1 MVPAHSPRVGLYL
14 GEHPPGPLPEGYFP
28 LDSLEKD
35 VFRVSLAVVVAS
47 VQFYGK
53 PVLAIMAWGDYEG
66 LTETLEIMN
75 DPQVMESSRR
85 AARQIQDGS
94 G

>member
-1 MVPAHSPRVGLYL
+1 M
-14 GEHPPGPLPEGYFP
+14 
-28 LDSLEKD
+28 
-35 VFRVSLAVVVAS
+35 AS

-94 G
+94 GREFEEFAAELGIQPPIRRPWSQHKPSPAGTG